1 MHLDAIQTFALV
13 VVMACWF
20 SFAFIFLLRKKPPK
34 SAAAKRAPASW
45 WGIAM
50 QAMAYGAVFGC
61 RRDLMLR
68 QFALPQNLQDF
79 LSLAAIPLAIASIWL
94 TMSAV
99 RTLGKQWSL
108 SARLTRDHQ
117 LIVAGAYSHMRH
129 PIYTA
134 MLGLLVATGL
144 VNVAWPVLL
153 AAVVLFSLGTAI
165 RIRIEEKLL
174 HEAFGDDF
182 DAYTRYVPAIL
193 PRLRVTGPRRS

>member
-1 MHLDAIQTFALV
+1 
-13 VVMACWF
+13 
-20 SFAFIFLLRKKPPK
+20 
-34 SAAAKRAPASW
+34 
-45 WGIAM
+45 
-50 QAMAYGAVFGC
+50 
-61 RRDLMLR
+61 
-68 QFALPQNLQDF
+68 
-79 LSLAAIPLAIASIWL
+79 
-94 TMSAV
+94 MSAV
-99 RTLGKQWSL
+99 RTLGKQWSVA
-108 SARLTRDHQ
+108 ARLTRDHQ

-193 PRLRVTGPRRS
+193 PRLRITGPRRP